1 MLHELNIDDVK
12 SKTPDHTYANSLL
25 INNPAA
31 QDINC
36 DRKIKI
42 IKFTCSSN
50 KKNIKVLGSKRKPFS
65 IMKAYAMVPKAYLQ
79 KFS

>member
-1 MLHELNIDDVK
+1 MCKFPIDK
-12 SKTPDHTYANSLL
+12 

-36 DRKIKI
+36 DFKIKI
-42 IKFTCSSN
+42 IKFTGSSI
-50 KKNIKVLGSKRKPFS
+50 KKKYKVLGSKRKPFS
-65 IMKAYAMVPKAYLQ
+65 ILKAYAMVLKAYLQ